1 MVVCLFVPQNIGS
14 ASGLVGVVDQHVVA
28 VAGMGLFKASEY
40 FLCVPFHVGGIS
52 FAFFDE
58 VVEPAGLQEV
68 CGLYPSL
75 RVAVTPCIVHGQWH
89 GFRVLVHRQVFDS
102 LVDVFETSG
111 EYCAACVIFW

>member
-52 FAFFDE
+52 FAFLMRWLSQRAFRRY
-58 VVEPAGLQEV
+58 AAFIQV
-68 CGLYPSL
+68 CGLPLPHASFMDSGM
-75 RVAVTPCIVHGQWH
+75 A
-89 GFRVLVHRQVFDS
+89 FRFLVHRQVFDS